1 MRSNGAFEDQLTALE
16 RALAGL
22 RGLDVGRASEDDLSD
37 LLDRLEAAARM
48 LAGMITRIAYQLR
61 QLRDYS

>member
-48 LAGMITRIAYQLR
+48 LAGMIARIAHQIR